1 MNKSFDILVPG
12 EINPDLV
19 LSGDVVPA
27 FGQVEKLVDSAVL
40 TIGSSSAIFACA
52 AARLGLKVAFVG
64 VCGDDLF
71 GRFMLDELSSRGVD
85 ISNVTVVPAG
95 ETGLSVILNRTSDQ
109 GDRAILTHPGL
120 IAALEADA
128 VTDALLRQ
136 SHHLHVASYFLQT
149 ALQPGLAD
157 LLARAHALALSTS
170 LDTNWDPSGKWPGF
184 DELLQSVDIF
194 LPNEKE
200 ALALTGAGSLEPAV
214 SLLAQKCGT
223 VVVKLGAQGA
233 LACRG
238 GESRRAPALNIQV
251 ADTIGAGDNFD
262 AGFLYGHLKGWSLE
276 RSLSL
281 AVACGSLST
290 RRAGGTT
297 AQPTLE
303 EAMQHVAPAG

>member
-19 LSGDVVPA
+19 LSGDVVPE

-71 GRFMLDELSSRGVD
+71 GHFILEELSGRGVD

-95 ETGLSVILNRTSDQ
+95 QTGLSVILNRTSGQ

-120 IAALEADA
+120 IAALEADV

-136 SHHLHVASYFLQT
+136 SRHLHVASYFLQT
-149 ALQPGLAD
+149 GLQPGLAD

-170 LDTNWDPSGKWPGF
+170 LDTNWDPSGKWLGF
-184 DELLQSVDIF
+184 DKLLKEVDIF

-200 ALALTGAGSLEPAV
+200 AQALTEMGSLESAV

-233 LACRG
+233 LACRN
-238 GESRRAPALNIQV
+238 GETRRSPALNMQV
-251 ADTIGAGDNFD
+251 VDTIGAGDTFD
-262 AGFLYGHLKGWSLE
+262 AGFLYGHLNGWSLE

-281 AVACGSLST
+281 AAACGSLST
-290 RRAGGTT
+290 RRAGGTA

-303 EAMQHVAPAG
+303 EALQHVAPA